1 MKLFRASILVFIA
14 SLVIPVDGSATTVII
29 DDSKDKLTVSING
42 VTVTSANQSIGN
54 CVGGCQN
61 VTGFLIEPGSAANPQ
76 SASVDFDDFTIASP
90 NLPQGTLFFSKVLA
104 LTEAGGTPG
113 VPHPRS
119 DAITVT
125 VRNVGVAT
133 QISVLLNSDFGE
145 NGLGPCGANCVNLGD
160 ETGDFLDI
168 TTAALGSMQPAALAL
183 SDVPG
188 LSVLVRSD
196 VAEVPV
202 PAAFV
207 LFASGLLGVAGRAA
221 WRRGRHYA

>member
-61 VTGFLIEPGSAANPQ
+61 VTGFLLDPGSAATAEG
-76 SASVDFDDFTIASP
+76 ASVDFDDFTIASP
-90 NLPQGTLFFSKVLA
+90 NLTQSTLYFSKVLA

-119 DAITVT
+119 DVFTVN

-133 QISVLLNSDFGE
+133 QIGVSLNSDFGE
-145 NGLGPCGANCVNLGD
+145 TGLGFCAANCVNLGD
-160 ETGDFLDI
+160 ERATSSY
-168 TTAALGSMQPAALAL
+168 LG
-183 SDVPG
+183 
-188 LSVLVRSD
+188 
-196 VAEVPV
+196 
-202 PAAFV
+202 
-207 LFASGLLGVAGRAA
+207 
-221 WRRGRHYA
+221 